1 MRLNDSEFCL
11 FLFLTLCLSL
21 LLPLLQTLSI
31 FNSLSQFLFLSLSM
45 PQSLSLPLSRQKEY
59 FAIITYGDVQRYI
72 IIAFG
77 KEIINCR
84 RIYFCTTFVTKCF
97 MTSIFCITILF
108 HRHMNSAIVRIQC
121 IQNECVML
129 CFECFANEF
138 CHNKLKLK
146 PQLAIP
152 KDKCDCV
159 PTKWC
164 QLGFI

>member
-1 MRLNDSEFCL
+1 MTLISVFFLLCVYLCQCLCFCI
-11 FLFLTLCLSL
+11 CLSL
-21 LLPLLQTLSI
+21 
-31 FNSLSQFLFLSLSM
+31 NSLPQFLFLSLSL
-45 PQSLSLPLSRQKEY
+45 SLSLPLSRQKEY
-59 FAIITYGDVQRYI
+59 FAIITYDDVHVVQRYI
-72 IIAFG
+72 IMAFS

-84 RIYFCTTFVTKCF
+84 RIYFCTTFITKCF

-108 HRHMNSAIVRIQC
+108 HRHIISAIVRIQS

-164 QLGFI
+164 QQGFI

>member
-1 MRLNDSEFCL
+1 MTLISVFFLLCVYLCQCLWFCI
-11 FLFLTLCLSL
+11 CLSL
-21 LLPLLQTLSI
+21 
-31 FNSLSQFLFLSLSM
+31 NSLPQFLFLSLS
-45 PQSLSLPLSRQKEY
+45 LSLPLSRHKEY
-59 FAIITYGDVQRYI
+59 FAIITYDDVHVVQRYI
-72 IIAFG
+72 IMAFS

-84 RIYFCTTFVTKCF
+84 RIYFCTTFITKCF

-108 HRHMNSAIVRIQC
+108 HRHIISAIVRIQS

-164 QLGFI
+164 QRGFI